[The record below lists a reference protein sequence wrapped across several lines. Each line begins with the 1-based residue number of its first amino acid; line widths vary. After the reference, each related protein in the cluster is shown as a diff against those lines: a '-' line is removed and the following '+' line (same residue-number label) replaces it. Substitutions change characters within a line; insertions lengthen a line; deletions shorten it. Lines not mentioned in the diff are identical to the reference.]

1 MSPLTLVIAAALGLA
16 AAFALD
22 VLCAARGLLPPG
34 FREPWRRVLAGL
46 IVAAFLA
53 VGVFLPLAAAVAG
66 VKIEPPNL
74 SKIDTFQL
82 FELHLMMVVVMTV
95 WFLLGF
101 AGRPRL
107 AQVPRV
113 PLPAAPPAPPDG
125 LPSGMSAPEG
135 AGLIPVH
142 EESLGTSPAP
152 PLAETS
158 PPTPIPAV
166 LPPPPPS
173 EIPLGRQFLAQFG
186 FLAPDVPREIGLG
199 LSLGLAA
206 WLAVLAAIIAIAGV
220 LLALGF
226 KDAVP
231 HTPPALVGLI
241 AALPFGVRF
250 AVSLSAGVVE
260 ESFFRGFLQPRVGIV
275 LSTAFFVLAHLS
287 YGQPFMLVGIAL
299 LSLIYAFLVRWR
311 QSVWAAIAAHA
322 LFDGIQL
329 LVVVPAVLK
338 LIEGTAG
345 KAAAFLGLC
354 G

>member
-82 FELHLMMVVVMTV
+82 FELHLMMVAVMAV

-107 AQVPRV
+107 PQMPRV
-113 PLPAAPPAPPDG
+113 PLPAAPPVPPGG
-125 LPSGMSAPEG
+125 LSSGMPVPEG

-142 EESLGTSPAP
+142 EESTGTSPAP
-152 PLAETS
+152 LLAETS
-158 PPTPIPAV
+158 PPAPLPAI
-166 LPPPPPS
+166 LPPPP
-173 EIPLGRQFLAQFG
+173 EISLGRQFLAQFG
-186 FLAPDVPREIGLG
+186 FLAPDVRREIGLG

-322 LFDGIQL
+322 LFDGVQL

-338 LIEGTAG
+338 LTHGMGG
-345 KAAAFLGLC
+345 KVAAFLGLC

>member
-1 MSPLTLVIAAALGLA
+1 MSPLTLAIAAGLGLV

-22 VLCAARGLLPPG
+22 ALCAARGLLPPG
-34 FREPWRRVLAGL
+34 FREPWRRVLAGM

-82 FELHLMMVVVMTV
+82 FELHLMMVAVMAV

-101 AGRPRL
+101 AGRPRP
-107 AQVPRV
+107 AQV
-113 PLPAAPPAPPDG
+113 PLPAG
-125 LPSGMSAPEG
+125 LSSGIPAPEG
-135 AGLIPVH
+135 TGLIPVH
-142 EESLGTSPAP
+142 EESPETSPAL

-158 PPTPIPAV
+158 PAAPLPAI
-166 LPPPPPS
+166 LPPPP
-173 EIPLGRQFLAQFG
+173 EIPLGRQLLAQFG
-186 FLAPDVPREIGLG
+186 FLAPDVPREIGIG

-231 HTPPALVGLI
+231 HQPPALVGLI

-322 LFDGIQL
+322 LFDGVQL

-338 LIEGTAG
+338 LMQGTAG